1 MAGFLGAWF
10 WITLAPTSTIVPIAT
25 EVAAERRMYLPL
37 AALVGCEVPELPPEQ
52 AAAPAATAP
61 AEPAAPTEGMVAG
74 QDGEMVLDDS
84 EPVSDKPRPV
94 TVRDPV
100 RGRRSREAG
109 GYLGAVG
116 NARFA
121 AEYKTVYEIA
131 VPHALNLYW
140 ASEGDYPKTHDEFMK
155 NIIEFNKIK
164 LPELPP
170 DREYIYVPEEP
181 DPTKKLM
188 VRATG
193 KPATPPADATA
204 GDEPAAAPPAAA
216 ETAAAPADPATPPE
230 SESGRDEAGNPLDL
244 RERAAGIGGPVLDSG
259 LE

>member
-1 MAGFLGAWF
+1 MK
-10 WITLAPTSTIVPIAT
+10 TI
-25 EVAAERRMYLPL
+25 RRHLI
-37 AALVGCEVPELPPEQ
+37 AALPITALLGCEVPELPPEQ

-61 AEPAAPTEGMVAG
+61 AEPESPPPGMVAG
-74 QDGEMVLDDS
+74 QDGELVVDDS

-94 TVRDPV
+94 TVRDPI

-109 GYLGAVG
+109 GHLGAVG

-121 AEYKTVYEIA
+121 AEYKMVYEIN

-140 ASEGDYPKTHDEFMK
+140 ASEGDYPKTHEEFMK
-155 NIIEFNKIK
+155 NIIAFNKIV

-193 KPATPPADATA
+193 KPATPPADAPAT
-204 GDEPAAAPPAAA
+204 EPAATPPATP
-216 ETAAAPADPATPPE
+216 ETAAAPADSAAPPE
-230 SESGRDEAGNPLDL
+230 PESGRDEAGNPLDL